1 MSLIQDLKR
10 EFQIHPIAIDP
21 EGDKVMRMAAQSA
34 RIEAGTV
41 YLPRKA
47 AWVSEFQKEL
57 MAFPRGHTND
67 QVDAFSQ
74 ALNYIASRKFNQA
87 GWGTYRC

>member
-67 QVDAFSQ
+67 QVDAFRIVPVPVEIG
-74 ALNYIASRKFNQA
+74 AA
-87 GWGTYRC
+87 GAIG